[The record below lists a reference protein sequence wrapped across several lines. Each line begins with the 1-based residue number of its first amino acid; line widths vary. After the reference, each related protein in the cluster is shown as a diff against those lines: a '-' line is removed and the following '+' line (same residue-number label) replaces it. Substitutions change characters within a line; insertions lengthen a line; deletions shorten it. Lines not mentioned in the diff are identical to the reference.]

1 MSHPTPTIVIDTLF
15 PALSK
20 KNSDIVA
27 LIKIAHPKMATLN
40 TQRTK
45 LNIVFAI
52 DVSGSMAAQLRNS
65 APVMVDMPPIVFG
78 QPVQPVQPVQPA
90 PNAPW
95 PMPDPFA
102 PYLGVA
108 QPQQPQ
114 QAYMNP
120 RQLQGGFI
128 LPQQQAQYSTK
139 MSRVKDA
146 AIKAIGLL
154 QEDDRFGIVSF
165 DGSVTV
171 VMESTLATPQAK
183 ASAIAKIKALAA
195 GSSTALH
202 AGWKCAA
209 QMVCQNLDAKTVN
222 RVLLLTDGEA
232 TDGIRDTA
240 TLAQHTSTM
249 AEHGV
254 TTSTFGVGDQYN
266 ETLMQRMAE
275 SGDGRYYYLE
285 GDTNFDQMFAE
296 EFQGMSRLYGN
307 EARLRVH
314 ANDATL
320 DFHNDLPVTP
330 QGWKLPNAVFERE
343 EYYLVTL
350 KPSKVTKEALDF
362 MVSYDY
368 KHEGT
373 THTVSMS
380 HQVAVVTQKAFSLMK
395 PNDTVAK
402 KQLELETARAKEKA
416 MEALDR
422 GDYHTSKTILAASAC
437 AISGSAYA
445 ASPEFMA
452 QSARLETLMN
462 VGDSGDHQKFRK
474 MSSHDTYATR
484 NNFDPKA

>member
-1 MSHPTPTIVIDTLF
+1 MSHPTPTITVDTLF

-27 LIKIAHPKMATLN
+27 LIKIAHPTMAALN
-40 TQRTK
+40 PTRTK

-52 DVSGSMAAQLRNS
+52 DVSGSMGAQLRNS
-65 APVMVDMPPIVFG
+65 APVMVNVPPMIFG
-78 QPVQPVQPVQPA
+78 NHGSPAQPAMPA

-95 PMPDPFA
+95 PMPQPDPFA
-102 PYLGVA
+102 PFLGVA
-108 QPQQPQ
+108 QQQP
-114 QAYMNP
+114 YINP
-120 RQLQGGFI
+120 RQPMGGFI
-128 LPQQQAQYSTK
+128 VPQQQAQYSTK

-154 QEDDRFGIVSF
+154 QADDRFGIVSF
-165 DGSVTV
+165 DGSVNV
-171 VMESTLATPQAK
+171 VMESTLATPAAK
-183 ASAIAKIKALAA
+183 AQAIAKINALSA

-202 AGWKCAA
+202 AGWKTAA
-209 QMVCQNLDAKTVN
+209 QMVCQNLETKSVN

-232 TDGIRDTA
+232 TDGIRDTV
-240 TLAQHTSTM
+240 TLAQHASTM

-285 GDTNFDQMFAE
+285 GDSNFDQMFAE

-307 EARLRVH
+307 DARLRVH
-314 ANDATL
+314 ANDASL
-320 DFHNDLPVTP
+320 EFHNDLPTTP
-330 QGWKLPNAVFERE
+330 QGWKLPNAVFERV

-350 KPSKVTKEALDF
+350 KPTKVNKDALKF
-362 MVSYDY
+362 MVAYDY
-368 KHEGT
+368 KHEGVAQSISVE
-373 THTVSMS
+373 HE
-380 HQVAVVTQKAFSLMK
+380 VAVVTQKAFSLMK

-422 GDYHTSKTILAASAC
+422 GDYQTSKTILAASAC

-445 ASPEFMA
+445 AAPEFLA

-474 MSSHDTYATR
+474 MSSHDTYSTR